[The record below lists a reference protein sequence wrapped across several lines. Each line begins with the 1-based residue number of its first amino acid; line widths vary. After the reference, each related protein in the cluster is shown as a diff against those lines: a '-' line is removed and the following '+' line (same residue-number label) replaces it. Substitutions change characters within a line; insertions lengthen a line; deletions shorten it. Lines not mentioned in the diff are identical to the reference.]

1 MIIEC
6 EGLSKKY
13 GKTLALHEVSLKL
26 EEGVTGL
33 IGPNGAG
40 KSTLIKL
47 ILGLIKPTSGKI
59 TVFGLDPWTNGE
71 SVRRRIGV
79 LHEKPSFPSWATGY
93 DLLELV
99 GKLRGVD
106 NIDREIEETLTK
118 VGLWD
123 ARNSKTA
130 EYSAGMVQRLGI
142 AQAIIGRP
150 EMVILDEPTANLDPK
165 MRVEALEILKA
176 IREEGSSM
184 LISTHILPELE
195 RVCESVIIIEKGAIV
210 DNGSLESLA
219 EKNYA
224 HSFAIKAN
232 KPKEL
237 METLSQ
243 LDYVRDVTLRQD
255 EVSVRTSNPK
265 QLLEKLEKNEKIN
278 KISHVREE
286 TGLLERIYFE
296 ASKQDSNKNEIQ

>member
-13 GKTLALHEVSLKL
+13 GKTLALCEASLKL

-47 ILGLIKPTSGKI
+47 ILGLIRPTSGQI
-59 TVFGLDPWTNGE
+59 SVFGLNPWTNGE
-71 SVRRRIGV
+71 TVRRRIGV
-79 LHEKPSFPSWATGY
+79 LHEKPSFPSWTTGY
-93 DLLELV
+93 ELLELV
-99 GKLRGVD
+99 GKLRGVND
-106 NIDREIEETLTK
+106 LTHEVREALTK
-118 VGLWD
+118 VGMWD
-123 ARNSKTA
+123 ARDTKIA

-195 RVCESVIIIEKGAIV
+195 RVCESVIIIEKGTVI

-219 EKNYA
+219 EKYNAYN
-224 HSFAIKAN
+224 FTIKSSE
-232 KPKEL
+232 PKEL
-237 METLSQ
+237 METLSRIE
-243 LDYVRDVTLRQD
+243 YVRDITLRQD
-255 EVSVRTSNPK
+255 EVSIRTSNPR
-265 QLLEKLEKNEKIN
+265 QLMEWLDEHKTNIGVT
-278 KISHVREE
+278 HVREE

-296 ASKQDSNKNEIQ
+296 ASIPR